1 MDDAVEGILLA
12 AERYNDVEPLNIAVG
27 QGHTI
32 AELAAMVKDI
42 VGYGG
47 RIVYDTM
54 KSDGALRK
62 TGDITRM
69 KAVLGW
75 EPQTPIEQGIRQTL
89 DWFVEHYD
97 EATSE
102 RG

>member
-27 QGHTI
+27 QGRTI
-32 AELAAMVKDI
+32 DELAAIIQKI
-42 VGYGG
+42 VGYEGCV
-47 RIVYDTM
+47 VYDTT
-54 KSDGALRK
+54 KPDGALRK